1 MEAAN
6 FEFASVFAWMRR
18 ISLLCLCCALNGPAA
33 AAGTPVGTVI
43 ENTAVVSYDL
53 AGTPVTL
60 QSNTTTLA
68 VAERINVAVT
78 LQSPQTPVAPGET
91 GSALLFTVTNTGNGT
106 ETFQLSIDSLVAG
119 DDFDPTPAVPEI
131 YFDTDGSGDFNG
143 GDQPYAPGTNDPD
156 LLADESISVFI
167 VNDIPAGVANGQTGR
182 SELIATSATGTG
194 VPGTVYAGSGDGG
207 LNAVIGSTGGE
218 ALDTGEYLVSD
229 VLVSAVKSQLL
240 SDPFGGTEPI
250 PGATLTYTIVVNVNN
265 AGTAAASVVRDAIP
279 TFSTYVPN
287 SITLNGGAVSDL
299 ADTDAG
305 EFDDSGT
312 PAVVVRLGDLTQANN
327 PQTITFQVVID

>member
-167 VNDIPAGVANGQTGR
+167 V
-182 SELIATSATGTG
+182 
-194 VPGTVYAGSGDGG
+194 
-207 LNAVIGSTGGE
+207 
-218 ALDTGEYLVSD
+218 
-229 VLVSAVKSQLL
+229 
-240 SDPFGGTEPI
+240 
-250 PGATLTYTIVVNVNN
+250 
-265 AGTAAASVVRDAIP
+265 
-279 TFSTYVPN
+279 
-287 SITLNGGAVSDL
+287 
-299 ADTDAG
+299 
-305 EFDDSGT
+305 
-312 PAVVVRLGDLTQANN
+312 
-327 PQTITFQVVID
+327 